1 MRLPLLARGPACAL
15 VLTLSGCATILGGG
29 SSQAVSIQSST
40 PATHFVIRSSSGIQ
54 IASGDAPQ
62 SVRLPRKNE
71 YQIDFTAPGFQPQ
84 TIALTKGT
92 NGWIFGNLVV
102 GWIVGFAI
110 DFATGSAYKL
120 EPSVVNITMVQ
131 KVSADGSRSTDALV
145 SLYDQ
150 AGRLIRELTVPLV
163 PVEESSAI
171 TSPTLP

>member
-29 SSQAVSIQSST
+29 SSQGVTIQSST
-40 PATHFVIRSSSGIQ
+40 PATHFTIRSSSGIQ

-92 NGWIFGNLVV
+92 NGWIWGNLVV
-102 GWIVGFAI
+102 GWIVGFVV
-110 DFATGSAYKL
+110 DFASGSAYKL
-120 EPSVVNITMVQ
+120 EPSVVNISMAQ
-131 KVSADGSRSTDALV
+131 KVALDGTTSTEALV
-145 SLYDQ
+145 SLYDTKGHLLGEQ
-150 AGRLIRELTVPLV
+150 HVPMV
-163 PVEESSAI
+163 PVAVEAR
-171 TSPTLP
+171 